1 MGNSPLDPVKGGG
14 NGTGVPWLVTVT
26 TAGGQTARVV
36 VTTRRT
42 RLWARRGLVVWTTRR
57 TFFT

>member
-42 RLWARRGLVVWTTRR
+42 RL
-57 TFFT
+57 